1 MTEGRPKGAVAGP
14 LLLEGMITPPFP
26 KWRVLMK
33 LTWDRASPEVVI
45 ETTYEETGEV
55 QHRTFPI
62 PAGKDPDLVL
72 RKELM
77 AETQRWVGVF
87 PDAKLSY
94 FDVRIARK
102 IIQKGAAPS
111 VAKTQYARSY
121 AGDRRPLDVAT
132 ANVKARVERAMVA
145 QPTSPER
152 FAQVAGVAPVHVAR
166 LLSGRRIPLAELWAI
181 DKAAR
186 AQRADLTP
194 LPGAAKPLR

>member
-14 LLLEGMITPPFP
+14 LVLEGMITPPFP

-33 LTWDRASPEVVI
+33 LTWDRTSPEVVI
-45 ETTYEETGEV
+45 ETTYEETGEA
-55 QHRTFPI
+55 HHKTFPI

-77 AETQRWVGVF
+77 AETQRWIGVY
-87 PDAKLSY
+87 PDAKLNY

-111 VAKTQYARSY
+111 IAKTQYTRSY

-132 ANVKARVERAMVA
+132 AKVKERVQRAMVA
-145 QPTSPER
+145 QPASPER
-152 FAQVAGVAPVHVAR
+152 FAQVAGVAPEHVVR

-186 AQRADLTP
+186 AQGAELTP
-194 LPGAAKPLR
+194 LPGAVR